1 MGWCVAIS
9 KCKNRQRKSCI
20 NETNCKYFEGGY
32 GRLPLG
38 DVYTCYGFLQIMCKF
53 EEADSRTFFLKLI
66 QQFVDGWF
74 GNLWQLDINRIYET
88 SKTTLCNSR

>member
-1 MGWCVAIS
+1 
-9 KCKNRQRKSCI
+9 
-20 NETNCKYFEGGY
+20 
-32 GRLPLG
+32 
-38 DVYTCYGFLQIMCKF
+38 MCKF

-88 SKTTLCNSR
+88 SKTTLCNSRYASLGATRI